1 MSGGGPGISPTMSLP
16 GKVRLPVMPE
26 AAAEGDTNNASLTT
40 TARPTVTIYPTIATD
55 TVFIPIISSIV
66 VVPII
71 ISVVICF
78 LRQEKQLK
86 GSSQVLRKSL
96 P

>member
-1 MSGGGPGISPTMSLP
+1 MSLP
-16 GKVRLPVMPE
+16 GKVRLPVLPP
-26 AAAEGDTNNASLTT
+26 EGDNNGSLT

-78 LRQEKQLK
+78 LRQEKYLGASHK
-86 GSSQVLRKSL
+86 
-96 P
+96 

>member
-1 MSGGGPGISPTMSLP
+1 MSLP

-26 AAAEGDTNNASLTT
+26 AAAEGDTNNGSLTT

-66 VVPII
+66 VVPLI

-78 LRQEKQLK
+78 LRQEKQI
-86 GSSQVLRKSL
+86 GFSQVV
-96 P
+96 

>member
-1 MSGGGPGISPTMSLP
+1 MSLP
-16 GKVRLPVMPE
+16 GKVRLPLP
-26 AAAEGDTNNASLTT
+26 EGDNNGSLT

-78 LRQEKQLK
+78 LRQEKLNIK
-86 GSSQVLRKSL
+86 GRSIKDVST
-96 P
+96 

>member
-1 MSGGGPGISPTMSLP
+1 MSLP

-26 AAAEGDTNNASLTT
+26 AAAEGDNNASLT

-66 VVPII
+66 VVPLI

-78 LRQEKQLK
+78 LRQVK
-86 GSSQVLRKSL
+86 
-96 P
+96 

>member
-16 GKVRLPVMPE
+16 GRARLPVMPE
-26 AAAEGDTNNASLTT
+26 AAAEGDNNASLTT

-78 LRQEKQLK
+78 LRQETQIGTRLK
-86 GSSQVLRKSL
+86 GFSQVV
-96 P
+96 